1 MKHLCILFLALVV
14 CLKLSA
20 QGILSSQLVGTTW
33 MEDIPENYMPKHTCK
48 ISFDSTIIRY
58 EAYFP
63 KIDMSL
69 NKQLD
74 FYLTDIVP
82 ETFDSTLVGT
92 ETRGCYLVM
101 SNRKIKGMSYTEILS
116 LDLDSGDLYL
126 LHRTRPGVIGG
137 RDITTHYKLIS
148 KSEETLKAD
157 TTKPED
163 VEKNNPETKK
173 EKETPVK
180 RKLLSAPAYSF

>member
-126 LHRTRPGVIGG
+126 L
-137 RDITTHYKLIS
+137 IS

-180 RKLLSAPAYSF
+180 RKLLFAPAYSF